1 MNAFYR
7 QYLDADV
14 NRIGTNCEKWDR
26 LEEHFG
32 RGDLVAAWVA
42 DMDFRTVPAVVDAL
56 AARAQHGIF
65 GYTENGEAD
74 KAAEIG
80 WLKRRHGVDVS
91 PDWILYSPGVVDSLF
106 FCVRALTAP
115 GDAILIQTPVYGPF
129 YAAVNKFGRKLVE
142 SPLIEDEAGW
152 RMDFDDV
159 ERKFREGVKM
169 MILCSPH
176 NPIGRVW
183 TRDELTRLTAL
194 ANRYGVLVLSDE
206 IHADFTFD
214 GHRQTRIL
222 DVEGGRGAIML
233 TSATKS
239 FNLAGLRQSSCIVP
253 DKALREAVAAE
264 IDRAHASSPN
274 IFGAIAQATAYREGD
289 EWMDAV
295 TEYVRENRDL
305 VVDFL
310 KENLPEIR
318 VRPQEGTYL
327 MWLDL
332 RGLEGSHEQLRDLLI
347 QRARVALNSGTDFG
361 KAGEKHFRL
370 NLATPRRNIEKLL
383 NNIHS
388 AIRSR

>member
-7 QYLDADV
+7 QYLDADI

-56 AARAQHGIF
+56 AARVQHGIF

-222 DVEGGRGAIML
+222 DVEGRAQRDHAHLGDEVVQSGGPAPVVVHRAGQGAARGRRGRNRPRARL
-233 TSATKS
+233 
-239 FNLAGLRQSSCIVP
+239 LAQHLR
-253 DKALREAVAAE
+253 RH
-264 IDRAHASSPN
+264 RA
-274 IFGAIAQATAYREGD
+274 ATAYREGRR
-289 EWMDAV
+289 MDG
-295 TEYVRENRDL
+295 RRDRIRPR
-305 VVDFL
+305 
-310 KENLPEIR
+310 KPRPRRGLPE
-318 VRPQEGTYL
+318 
-327 MWLDL
+327 
-332 RGLEGSHEQLRDLLI
+332 
-347 QRARVALNSGTDFG
+347 G
-361 KAGEKHFRL
+361 KPA
-370 NLATPRRNIEKLL
+370 
-383 NNIHS
+383 
-388 AIRSR
+388 